1 MATAPRQ
8 RATREIEYPTGDGK
22 PMAETDVHRQ
32 DMVDAIDT
40 LGHHFA
46 HDPKVYVSGNLLLYY
61 KERNRRKHVSPDVL
75 VSFGVP
81 KEPPRDCYLV
91 WKEGKGPDVIIEITS
106 KTTKREDKTTKWK
119 LYRDVLKVP
128 EYFQFDPTEDYLK
141 PPLQG
146 FRLVAGEYLP
156 IQTVNGRLPSLVL
169 GLHLERD
176 GKELRLFDPV
186 TGLRLLTAR
195 ERAEAEKRLREEERR
210 LREEE
215 RRLREAAEAGRE
227 EERELRET
235 AEAGREAERQLREAA
250 EAERQRIAEDFDRLR
265 QELEAFRRRSNSSER
280 KPTNPE

>member
-32 DMVDAIDT
+32 DMVDLIDT

-61 KERNRRKHVSPDVL
+61 EEGNPRKHVAPDVL
-75 VSFGVP
+75 VAIDVP
-81 KEPPRDCYLV
+81 KVPPRDYYLV
-91 WKEGKGPDVIIEITS
+91 WKEGKAPDVIFEITS
-106 KTTKREDKTTKWK
+106 KSTKREDKKTKK
-119 LYRDVLKVP
+119 ELYRDVLEVA
-128 EYFQFDPTEDYLK
+128 EYIQFDPTEDYLK

-146 FRLVAGEYLP
+146 FRLVDGDYIP
-156 IQTVNGRLPSLVL
+156 IQFVNGRLPSQVL

-186 TGLRLLTAR
+186 TGVRLLTAR
-195 ERAEAEKRLREEERR
+195 ERAEK
-210 LREEE
+210 
-215 RRLREAAEAGRE
+215 
-227 EERELRET
+227 
-235 AEAGREAERQLREAA
+235 A

-265 QELEAFRRRSNSSER
+265 QEIESLRRRSNAE
-280 KPTNPE
+280 